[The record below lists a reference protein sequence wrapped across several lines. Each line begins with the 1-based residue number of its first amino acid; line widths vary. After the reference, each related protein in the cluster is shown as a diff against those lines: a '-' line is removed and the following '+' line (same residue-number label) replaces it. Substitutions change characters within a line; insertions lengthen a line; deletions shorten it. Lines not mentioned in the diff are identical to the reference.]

1 MVVVMHAQSI
11 PGPRVIGF
19 NLTTTGKYNIDSKRV
34 DNLDTQDDH
43 KVDDDYNDIVKD
55 LKSAVNKE
63 YVNDKLPK
71 KVKVGNYYDLR
82 NFKIKFLKYI
92 IMACIK
98 TEISY
103 QKNMLT

>member
-34 DNLDTQDDH
+34 YNLDTQDDH
-43 KVDDDYNDIVKD
+43 KVDDDYNDVVKD

-63 YVNDKLPK
+63 YVNDKLLK

-82 NFKIKFLKYI
+82 NFKIKFLK
-92 IMACIK
+92 
-98 TEISY
+98 
-103 QKNMLT
+103 